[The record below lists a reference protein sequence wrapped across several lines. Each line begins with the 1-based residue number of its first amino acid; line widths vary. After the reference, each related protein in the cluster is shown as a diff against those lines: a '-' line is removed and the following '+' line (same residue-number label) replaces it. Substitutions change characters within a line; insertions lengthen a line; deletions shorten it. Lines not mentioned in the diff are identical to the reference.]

1 MNPEIRTIDKE
12 GRVRMLPFFLLRDAK
27 RVVIDR
33 GIQIDDTRNEVMPFI
48 QQLPHVPVI
57 AGGKKQ
63 IHAPVETETSGSGFT
78 EPFEAETLEAS
89 ATIEDEDAEAS
100 EVPTIEAPKRGRKKA
115 QPNQ

>member
-33 GIQIDDTRNEVMPFI
+33 GIQIDDTRNEVQPFI
-48 QQLPHVPVI
+48 GQLSHVPII

-63 IHAPVETETSGSGFT
+63 IPASVEAT
-78 EPFEAETLEAS
+78 
-89 ATIEDEDAEAS
+89 ATIEDADEDALSALGVMPIESEAY

>member
-48 QQLPHVPVI
+48 QQLQHVPII

-63 IHAPVETETSGSGFT
+63 IPAPVE
-78 EPFEAETLEAS
+78 AAV
-89 ATIEDEDAEAS
+89 TIQDADEDALSAIGVMPIESEAY
-100 EVPTIEAPKRGRKKA
+100 EVPEITEAPKRGRKKA